1 MTPLESF
8 DHQQLNSP
16 NVPSSNR
23 SIAQRLRRERERA
36 LARQSPNPKQKRSHV
51 DPTGLPGSSS
61 VQPVNDTAQG
71 LMATLSL
78 GTDSSHSSASSSDSP
93 KAAHLPRHIR
103 IAPAPPSISYQDT
116 KSEAQLAVRSKMIPL
131 LPSRRSMAQQARQT
145 RKRAEEMRHQVGT
158 SSSCDRDIV
167 DNKALFESSPS
178 QDQNGSSSS
187 REQARNPHSSPS
199 TSPST
204 HKKKELFIN

>member
-8 DHQQLNSP
+8 DHQQLNAP

-51 DPTGLPGSSS
+51 DPTTGLPGSSS

-103 IAPAPPSISYQDT
+103 IAPAPPSVSYPDT

-145 RKRAEEMRHQVGT
+145 RKRAEEMRHQ
-158 SSSCDRDIV
+158 
-167 DNKALFESSPS
+167 SSPS
-178 QDQNGSSSS
+178 QDQNGPSSS
-187 REQARNPHSSPS
+187 REQARNPHANPS

-204 HKKKELFIN
+204 HKKKELFVN